1 VFYPQRKSDIK
12 QSNDKNSNILVTP
25 GFGLPIGWFAY
36 LLKGYCHYR
45 PVNHFNPFD
54 KFFNGHFIPIF
65 TSLCLYFS
73 WCGCLIYYGI
83 LYGFYSLVNHHIIP
97 VMVFAG
103 FIVIITFLHHTE
115 REIGWYPN
123 SEWNYVKGQ
132 LSTVDRHYGLVHGVI
147 HNIGTHQIHHL
158 FTSVPHYN
166 LEKATTS
173 FRKHFPHLVH
183 IKDDNI
189 IIAFFKMF
197 YVYAKQNV
205 IDDIKEKDFKA
216 YYYNK

>member
-1 VFYPQRKSDIK
+1 V
-12 QSNDKNSNILVTP
+12 
-25 GFGLPIGWFAY
+25 Y
-36 LLKGYCHYR
+36 LIKGYCPRH
-45 PVNHFNPFD
+45 VNHFNPFD
-54 KFFNGHFIPIF
+54 KFFNGHFLSTTI
-65 TSLCLYFS
+65 SLSLYFS
-73 WCGCLIYYGI
+73 WCLCLFYYAVSN
-83 LYGFYSLVNHHIIP
+83 GFLALLHHHIMP
-97 VMVFAG
+97 VLVFGAYM
-103 FIVIITFLHHTE
+103 VIITFLHHNE
-115 REIGWYPN
+115 PEIGWYPN

-132 LSTVDRHYGLVHGVI
+132 LSTVDRHYGFVHGVI

-166 LEKATTS
+166 LEKATKA

-197 YVYAKQNV
+197 YIYVKQNV

-216 YYYNK
+216 YYYSK